1 MNDQMVLGVFGSRT
15 LTDERVRILILEAI
29 DDYRPD
35 MLCTALEPGG
45 VCEIARLIA
54 REQGIPMITVSLNF
68 RYRRGAFERR
78 SKHLFSF
85 MSHCIIIHDGI
96 SQGTRNERIL
106 AGKMEIPNTYTV
118 LEPAKH
124 DKSVGFEIKQEWD
137 GMELEIIPFMG
148 EGENSD
154 KK

>member
-1 MNDQMVLGVFGSRT
+1 
-15 LTDERVRILILEAI
+15 
-29 DDYRPD
+29 
-35 MLCTALEPGG
+35 
-45 VCEIARLIA
+45 
-54 REQGIPMITVSLNF
+54 
-68 RYRRGAFERR
+68 
-78 SKHLFSF
+78 

-137 GMELEIIPFMG
+137 ETDIEIIPFMG